1 MLTPMDIHAKEFSKS
16 FRGFDENEVNDFLNE
31 VMQAYASALDE
42 NERLRADLAREQKTI
57 EDFRRIEQSVRETLV
72 VAQKTAEDITAHAKQ
87 SADHTLE
94 MAAKEAQNLHR
105 EAQLHAK
112 AQMDE
117 AADRLR
123 DVVAEY
129 ERLVRE
135 KHQFLRRMKGNVQ
148 AELALIEDAI
158 AEMPDMAA
166 EKKAKSLAEE
176 DDRKSEEDV

>member
-72 VAQKTAEDITAHAKQ
+72 VAQKTAEDMMTNAKQ
-87 SADHTLE
+87 NADHTLE
-94 MAAKEAQNLHR
+94 MAAKEAQNLRR

-176 DDRKSEEDV
+176 DDRKSKEDV